1 MDETRN
7 ASAPSHASHEDALPE
22 TRTPELEAAIK
33 AAGVWVNQLARTLKT
48 CRLYDANN
56 PTVIRFRDDLA
67 AALRKHLAEHGPLTL
82 RFASDD
88 VLCEEESL
96 YPARSRD
103 DNLALI
109 FHRDGV
115 RSLGFRPGVE
125 NREVDALLD
134 SVLQVSG
141 QNLGQD
147 DLVTLLWEA
156 NLMHVD
162 IDYVPAEGGMGSGT
176 AVEGEM
182 VPWPVQDGGGVTD
195 DSGVTG
201 VESPAVIEEAPVADA
216 PTRSDDWSTGELTV
230 EIEAGFEELEFLSR
244 SEVDRFIA
252 EYRAEHE
259 VPLVTAVIAI
269 AHAYLGAGA
278 RDEDRGDLGRFAPRV
293 VRQCVSQGAWLEAR
307 EALRLV
313 RACGESE
320 EFSIDA
326 FAQEL
331 LQPISVSGTV
341 EHLDQQDSAGILDFI
356 GFARELGDPAVDWL
370 NLVLAESQQ
379 RRTRRHLAEAIANL
393 CRETPERLA
402 PWLSDPRWYVVRN
415 VVHILGWIGGNAI
428 VGLLQ
433 SALRHPDPR
442 VKQEVVAALGQVDT
456 RLARPLLVRLLD
468 GADTRMFCA
477 VMHQLASARDASTA
491 RLVLGYLLDP
501 EFEQRPT
508 EERRAVYSTLGAC
521 GGDEVVADL
530 EAELHKGNW
539 FTRNPEPHRQSIAR
553 VLARIGTPLARMVL
567 DRGSQSRRG
576 PVKIACDLANQGG
589 LQPGE

>member
-7 ASAPSHASHEDALPE
+7 ASAPSHASAEDAPPSP
-22 TRTPELEAAIK
+22 RTPEQEAAVK

-67 AALRKHLAEHGPLTL
+67 AALRKHLAEHGALTL

-88 VLCEEESL
+88 VFCDDESL

-103 DNLALI
+103 DNMALI

-115 RSLGFRPGVE
+115 RTLGFRPGVE
-125 NREVDALLD
+125 DREVDALLD

-141 QNLGQD
+141 QNQQQD

-156 NLMHVD
+156 NLGHIDV
-162 IDYVPAEGGMGSGT
+162 DYVPAEGDMGSA
-176 AVEGEM
+176 AVAEGEM
-182 VPWPVQDGGGVTD
+182 VPWPVQGAATDDGGVT
-195 DSGVTG
+195 S
-201 VESPAVIEEAPVADA
+201 VESPAVVDEGGAAGA
-216 PTRSDDWSTGELTV
+216 TSRSDDWTTGDLTV

-244 SEVDRFIA
+244 SEVGRFLE

-269 AHAYLGAGA
+269 AHAFLAADA
-278 RDEDRGDLGRFAPRV
+278 RPEDRVDLGRFAPRV
-293 VRQCVSQGAWLEAR
+293 LRQCVTHGAWIEAR
-307 EALRLV
+307 EALRLLRV
-313 RACGESE
+313 CGDGGD
-320 EFSIDA
+320 FSLDA

-341 EHLDQQDSAGILDFI
+341 ERLDQQESAAVLDFI
-356 GFARELGDPAVDWL
+356 AFARELGDPAVDWL

-379 RRTRRHLAEAIANL
+379 RRTRRLLAEAIANL

-402 PWLSDPRWYVVRN
+402 PWLADPRWYVVRN

-433 SALRHPDPR
+433 AALRHPDPR
-442 VKQEVVAALGQVDT
+442 VKQEVVAALGQVDP
-456 RLARPLLVRLLD
+456 RLARPLLVRLLN

-477 VMHQLASARDASTA
+477 VMHQLASTRDASTA
-491 RLVLGYLLDP
+491 RLVLGYLLEP
-501 EFEQRPT
+501 EFEQRPN
-508 EERRAVYSTLGAC
+508 EERRSVYSTLGAC

-539 FTRNPEPHRQSIAR
+539 FTRNPESHRQAIAR

-567 DRGSQSRRG
+567 ERGTQSRRG
-576 PVKIACDLANQGG
+576 PVKSACDIALQGG
-589 LQPGE
+589 LQAGD